1 MPTTGGRHRISRRT
15 KLATA
20 ALGLAL
26 AAGTLVIATTTGQT
40 GQASAASASAG
51 QITCP
56 DVAGQLPAIPAP
68 AQAEVQRN
76 LALLDTQL
84 AEANNRLVTSAGQ
97 GGANFVQ
104 NAILGPL
111 TDKRAST
118 IDRIAIAIG
127 RVAIAIGRVAEKP
140 QGLDGLAAC
149 TLGGQPAAT
158 TTAATPAAPASTEPS
173 AAEPAASGGITCPDV
188 ESRLPAIPAQA
199 QAEVQRNLDLLDTQ
213 LAEANNR
220 LVTSAGEGG
229 ANFVQNAILGPLED
243 KRVAT
248 INRIATAI
256 GRTADKPQG
265 LDALAPCSR

>member
-1 MPTTGGRHRISRRT
+1 MPTNGGRHRISRRT

-26 AAGTLVIATTTGQT
+26 AAGALVIATTTGQT

-118 IDRIAIAIG
+118 IDRI
-127 RVAIAIGRVAEKP
+127 AIAIGRVAEKP

>member
-1 MPTTGGRHRISRRT
+1 MPDTGGRHRISRRT

-26 AAGTLVIATTTGQT
+26 AAGALVIATTVGQT
-40 GQASAASASAG
+40 GQASAAGAE
-51 QITCP
+51 QISCP
-56 DVAGQLPAIPAP
+56 DVAGQLPAIPAQ

-76 LALLDTQL
+76 LALLDTQI
-84 AEANNRLVTSAGQ
+84 AEADNRLVTSAGQ

-111 TDKRAST
+111 KDKRAST

-127 RVAIAIGRVAEKP
+127 RVADKP
-140 QGLDGLAAC
+140 QGLGGLAAC
-149 TLGGQPAAT
+149 TLGGRPAAT
-158 TTAATPAAPASTEPS
+158 TTAAAPASTEPS
-173 AAEPAASGGITCPDV
+173 VAEPASGQITCPDV
-188 ESRLPAIPAQA
+188 ESQLPAIPAQA
-199 QAEVQRNLDLLDTQ
+199 QAEVQRNLALLDTQ
-213 LAEANNR
+213 IAEANNR

-256 GRTADKPQG
+256 GRNADKPQG
-265 LDALAPCSR
+265 LDALAPCSL